1 MRPLTILAGA
11 LALVPGALSV
21 GVEKSVLVT
30 YNRDTP
36 SVNSLIDQ
44 AKDAIYKAGG
54 KITHEFK
61 FINGFHAIVSSD
73 VVDTIQKWGGNYIT
87 IEEDQKVT
95 ITN

>member
-11 LALVPGALSV
+11 LALIPGALSV

-61 FINGFHAIVSSD
+61 FI
-73 VVDTIQKWGGNYIT
+73 K
-87 IEEDQKVT
+87 
-95 ITN
+95 